1 MTTSK
6 YFPRVHDLLLLN
18 SGRVVPA
25 GENEPQWARAA
36 LEHCP
41 WVVTRREHAD
51 TGSIA
56 VGVRGVRREQRWA
69 GQVDLADVRKTIG
82 SGLLR
87 SCAAHPMRMTLPAI
101 TGLRYVESKLAG
113 WSAEWGP
120 VGSTG
125 YELATGLYVTRD
137 DSDLDLVIYA
147 PEPMERGMA
156 QDLLN
161 VLKLASAKVDV
172 RIETS
177 CGGFSLEEYVRERTG
192 SIVLRTASGRVLVQN
207 PWATLPG
214 AELK

>member
-25 GENEPQWARAA
+25 AEEEPQWARAA
-36 LEHCP
+36 LEHCS
-41 WVVTRREHAD
+41 WVVVRREHAD
-51 TGSIA
+51 EESIA

-69 GQVDLADVRKTIG
+69 GLADLTDVCQAIG
-82 SGLLR
+82 PGLLR
-87 SCAAHPMRMTLPAI
+87 CCTAHPMRLTLPAI
-101 TGLRYVESKLAG
+101 EALRYVESKLAG
-113 WSAEWGP
+113 WSTEWGP

-125 YELATGLYVTRD
+125 YELATGLYVTSE

-156 QDLLN
+156 QDLFN
-161 VLKLASAKVDV
+161 VLKLAPANVDV
-172 RIETS
+172 RIETPH
-177 CGGFSLEEYVRERTG
+177 GGFSLEEYVRERTG
-192 SIVLRTASGRVLVQN
+192 CILLRTASGRVLVQD

-214 AELK
+214 AELR

>member
-25 GENEPQWARAA
+25 GENEPQWARPA

-41 WVVTRREHAD
+41 WVVVRREHAD
-51 TGSIA
+51 EGSIA

-69 GQVDLADVRKTIG
+69 GLADLTDVRQAIG
-82 SGLLR
+82 PGLLR
-87 SCAAHPMRMTLPAI
+87 SCTAHPMRLTLPAI
-101 TGLRYVESKLAG
+101 EALRCVESKLAR

-125 YELATGLYVTRD
+125 YELATGLYVTRE

-147 PEPMERGMA
+147 PEPVEREMA
-156 QDLLN
+156 HDLFN
-161 VLKLASAKVDV
+161 ALKLAPAKVDV
-172 RIETS
+172 RIETR

-192 SIVLRTASGRVLVQN
+192 RILLRTASGRVLVQGLW
-207 PWATLPG
+207 PTLPR
-214 AELK
+214 AELR